1 MPQFDFTTY
10 SSQIFWFSLC
20 FVVLYLAVSL
30 VILPRIRD
38 IIAIR
43 KNVVDSDKLAAGKIE
58 RKISDLKNKTEK
70 LHKEA
75 SSNYESKM
83 NEISSK
89 ALRDRDEA
97 LTKLKSDL
105 EERVKKS
112 RLELKSFVET
122 SEVNAVSAIQSLV
135 QNIKTKILS

>member
-1 MPQFDFTTY
+1 MPQFDFANY

-20 FVVLYLAVSL
+20 FAVLYLVVSL
-30 VILPRIRD
+30 VILPRIHN

-43 KNVVDSDKLAAGKIE
+43 KNVVDSDKLATSKIE
-58 RKISDLKNKTEK
+58 RNVSDLRSKTDK

-75 SSNYESKM
+75 SNSYENKI

-89 ALRDRDEA
+89 VLRDRDEA

-105 EERVKKS
+105 EEMVKKS